1 MMGRHFA
8 DDGRSF
14 SARSAVIWQSWRVH
28 FAHERRSFA
37 ARAPI
42 ISRSTPDHF
51 TRVRP
56 SFEEQQPIICH
67 PVDCYIRTV
76 TDCMNSLVPPE
87 MCYSRPVISRR
98 FRDLRESQGKTQ
110 RDIAEGGGFTRSQL
124 QLLERGSNVTLTTL
138 QKAVSQL
145 DGMRVDIIPAGLDV
159 EQIRSAAIE
168 LREIGTQLTAVSDRL
183 LHAVGS
189 GPAHF

>member
-1 MMGRHFA
+1 
-8 DDGRSF
+8 
-14 SARSAVIWQSWRVH
+14 
-28 FAHERRSFA
+28 
-37 ARAPI
+37 
-42 ISRSTPDHF
+42 
-51 TRVRP
+51 
-56 SFEEQQPIICH
+56 
-67 PVDCYIRTV
+67 
-76 TDCMNSLVPPE
+76 MNSLVPPE

-110 RDIAEGGGFTRSQL
+110 RDIAEGGGFPRSQL

-159 EQIRSAAIE
+159 EQIRSAALE

-189 GPAHF
+189 GPAPAPAPAEGRLPGGGGATRHEAGVDPSLVRRLEAMLEREERGSGEDDEH